1 MDRSNPRIA
10 AAAGFTLLEMVAV
23 IVVLAILAALGGQ
36 FVVKATDSY
45 QSTRT
50 RTLLV
55 NTGRQAVERMSRQLR
70 MALPYSVRVTNNGNC
85 LEFMPIASGG
95 IYSATVADTSNAA
108 AAQTTINASP
118 YAIEFGTA
126 RYASI
131 GAMAATELYAASPA
145 SLAALASPLLVST
158 PAVIR
163 NQISLSAAKTW
174 QRNSINRRFYLLD
187 SPQAFCIVGTEL
199 RFYQNQ
205 ALNNAVG
212 SEVDVSSSYSLMAAN
227 VTGVGVPFSLSSAAE
242 NRNTNAIFN
251 INFVSNGQSVAFN
264 QSVMIRNVP

>member
-1 MDRSNPRIA
+1 MARANRTISA
-10 AAAGFTLLEMVAV
+10 EAGFTLIEMVAV
-23 IVVLAILAALGGQ
+23 IVVLAVLAALGGQ
-36 FVVKATDSY
+36 FVLKATDSY

-50 RTLLV
+50 RTQLV

-95 IYSATVADTSNAA
+95 IYSGSVADTSNAA
-108 AAQTTINASP
+108 APQSTLNVSP

-131 GAMAATELYAASPA
+131 GAMSSGELYAASPV
-145 SLAALASPLLVST
+145 SLAALATPASVST
-158 PAVIR
+158 PAVIS
-163 NQISLSAAKTW
+163 NQITLGTGKTW

-205 ALNNAVG
+205 SLSAAAG

-227 VTGVGVPFSLSSAAE
+227 VTASSPFSLSSAAE
-242 NRNTNAIFN
+242 NRNTNVVFN